1 MSILNI
7 AGTVRNST
15 VDGPGIRYVVF
26 VQGCPHHCPGCHN
39 PATHSYF
46 GGTKVDTEDLLDE
59 IRMDPL
65 LSGVTISG
73 GEPMEQAAVL
83 VGFAKRVREMGLHLI
98 VYTGYTIEEINDGPS
113 EKRRELAS
121 LANWLIDGRF
131 EQSKRTLELPWR
143 GSENQRIWVDP
154 KDYLR
159 THVL

>member
-1 MSILNI
+1 MPIIHI
-7 AGTVRNST
+7 AGTVRNSV
-15 VDGPGIRYVVF
+15 VDGPGIRYTVF

-39 PATHSYF
+39 PQTHSFF
-46 GGTKVDTEDLLDE
+46 GGKQVDTEEILDE

-98 VYTGYTIEEINDGPS
+98 VYTGYTIEEIAEGKS
-113 EKRRELAS
+113 EKRIELAS

-131 EQSKRTLELPWR
+131 DITKRTLELPWR

-159 THVL
+159 TRVL